1 MMEEYLIPEQILTQ
15 SDTTGLILTKL
26 IYFSGVIDNETYYNW
41 PQDGVPDI
49 LGNSQ
54 FRVLI
59 FS

>member
-49 LGNSQ
+49 LGN
-54 FRVLI
+54 
-59 FS
+59 